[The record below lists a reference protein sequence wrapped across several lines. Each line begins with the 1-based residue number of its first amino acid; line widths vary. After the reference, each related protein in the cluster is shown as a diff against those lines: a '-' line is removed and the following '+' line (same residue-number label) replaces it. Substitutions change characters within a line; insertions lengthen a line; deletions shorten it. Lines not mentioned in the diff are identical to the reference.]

1 MSATNG
7 RSIGFERPVSSIA
20 SSTFSVTVACT
31 AASTSSSSLC
41 SSATQTIDRGSGLTP
56 ENALLFDYLSSW
68 HTSQGFGALVL
79 RFQEPRASML
89 IYKSGKFVVVGA
101 KTPTDAHTTVDKFV
115 SVLQKIDFPHDLA
128 SFTIANVICSIDL
141 RFRLRL
147 EGLAHDHRRFCT
159 YEPELFPGL
168 IYRYLR
174 SNVTLLVFVSGKVV
188 ITGSKSIEQAE
199 DVLVK
204 MYPVL
209 LQYRWREELSSSDSE
224 SDADSNADADVEL
237 GDSDD
242 SDAGILL

>member
-1 MSATNG
+1 MTSDDEEQH
-7 RSIGFERPVSSIA
+7 ERDEW
-20 SSTFSVTVACT
+20 
-31 AASTSSSSLC
+31 
-41 SSATQTIDRGSGLTP
+41 TIDRLRETGVKHRFVNVLGHGRLHSGIDVKQL
-56 ENALLFDYLSSW
+56 ALLVRNADYRPR
-68 HTSQGFGALVL
+68 GFGALVL